1 VGLVLFSAAT
11 ENERSLYHLVESAF
25 PMLSSS
31 PPSSLL
37 ALPSPRRRIAATRAV
52 AALVWAAALI
62 LAVGDDV
69 PTTASDL
76 PTLVALLLTVYPLI
90 DAVSS
95 AIEAAAGAS
104 RGSAFRLPLVNAT
117 LSAAAS
123 VALAV
128 AAFGSDAGAVLAVFG
143 VWASVSGAL
152 QLGVAIARRR
162 AGSREVSMIVSGGLS
177 TIAGV
182 TFAAA
187 SAQHAAH
194 LANLAGYAALG
205 AVLFLVWAVRPASR

>member
-1 VGLVLFSAAT
+1 
-11 ENERSLYHLVESAF
+11 
-25 PMLSSS
+25 MLSSA

-37 ALPSPRRRIAATRAV
+37 VLPSSRRRIAATRAV
-52 AALVWAAALI
+52 AALVWAVALV

-69 PTTASDL
+69 PTTASGL
-76 PTLVALLLTVYPLI
+76 STLVALLLTAYPLI
-90 DAVSS
+90 DALSS
-95 AIEAAAGAS
+95 ATEAAAARGA
-104 RGSAFRLPLVNAT
+104 ATRLPLVNAT

-162 AGSREVSMIVSGGLS
+162 AGSRELPMIVSGGLS

-205 AVLFLVWAVRPASR
+205 AVLFLVWAARPASR

>member
-1 VGLVLFSAAT
+1 
-11 ENERSLYHLVESAF
+11 
-25 PMLSSS
+25 MLSSS
-31 PPSSLL
+31 LPSPLL

-52 AALVWAAALI
+52 AALVWAAALVI
-62 LAVGDDV
+62 AVGDDV
-69 PTTASDL
+69 PTTASAV
-76 PTLVALLLTVYPLI
+76 PTLVALLLTAYPLI
-90 DAVSS
+90 DALS
-95 AIEAAAGAS
+95 AAMEAAAARGAP
-104 RGSAFRLPLVNAT
+104 RRLPLVNAT
-117 LSAAAS
+117 LSTAAS
-123 VALAV
+123 FALAV

-162 AGSREVSMIVSGGLS
+162 AGSHEVAMIVSGGVS

-205 AVLFLVWAVRPASR
+205 AVLFLVWAARSASR